1 MYQSTRFECDLWQG
15 VAVFTRLS
23 DGATATLSLIRK
35 GRNATESMIRAD
47 IARHGEERA
56 LATYAKLVEAWH

>member
-1 MYQSTRFECDLWQG
+1 MYQSSRFECDLWQG
-15 VAVFTRLS
+15 VAVLTRLS

-47 IARHGEERA
+47 VARYGEERA
-56 LATYAKLVEAWH
+56 LATYAKLVSAWH